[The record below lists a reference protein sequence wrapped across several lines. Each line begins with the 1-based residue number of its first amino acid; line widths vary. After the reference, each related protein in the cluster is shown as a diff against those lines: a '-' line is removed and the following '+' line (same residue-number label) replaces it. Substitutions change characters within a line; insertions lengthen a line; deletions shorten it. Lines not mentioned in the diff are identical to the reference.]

1 MMNPPLARKK
11 TDVFM
16 IVQQKPL
23 RWGVTDVTRWDEK
36 AGLRRDAVGSQLST
50 CSKHKR

>member
-23 RWGVTDVTRWDEK
+23 RYGVTVVTR
-36 AGLRRDAVGSQLST
+36 RST
-50 CSKHKR
+50 F